1 VKNVTIDS
9 VRKIEEKSY
18 PMRRSTTAELFMEYV
33 HIYDAHQHYT
43 MNDDERRRSNKTLP
57 KCSGP
62 GLPGAVDTATVFTS
76 CNAFL
81 SFQEP

>member
-1 VKNVTIDS
+1 
-9 VRKIEEKSY
+9 
-18 PMRRSTTAELFMEYV
+18 MEYV
-33 HIYDAHQHYT
+33 HVHGAQQHHT
-43 MNDDERRRSNKTLP
+43 MNDERGGSNKTLP